1 MRFTPKKDEELNSF
15 DLFPKGEYDFA
26 VIKSFDEVSKA
37 GNTMIKLELDIYSEN
52 GGRTRIFDYILESIP
67 HKLKHFCQTAGLEK
81 EYETGDITADMCRNR
96 TGRCLV
102 VVKQDKSGEYP
113 DKNEIKDYCKPEQ
126 NQEKQA
132 EKKMN
137 LDDINEEELPF

>member
-1 MRFTPKKDEELNSF
+1 MRFAPKKDEELNSF
-15 DLFPKGEYDFA
+15 DLFPKGAYDFA

-37 GNTMIKLELDIYSEN
+37 GNAMIKLELDIYSEN

-67 HKLKHFCQTAGLEK
+67 HKLKHFCQTTGLEK

-102 VVKQDKSGEYP
+102 VVKQDKSSEYP

-126 NQEKQA
+126 NKEKQA
-132 EKKMN
+132 ENKMN